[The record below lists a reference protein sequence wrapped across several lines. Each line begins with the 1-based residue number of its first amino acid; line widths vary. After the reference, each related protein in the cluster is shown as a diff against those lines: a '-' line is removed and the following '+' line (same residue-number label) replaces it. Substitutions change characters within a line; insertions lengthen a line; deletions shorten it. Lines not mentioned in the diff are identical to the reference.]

1 MPKYSVLK
9 NKTNSDFSKFVLFP
23 FGGGRGIRTPV
34 ALGLTVFK
42 TASL

>member
-23 FGGGRGIRTPV
+23 FGGENGVFAFAKIPTPF
-34 ALGLTVFK
+34 A
-42 TASL
+42 